1 MDPAARFLLD
11 PEPLTPAMLGVADQ
25 TALEARIA
33 QYLALRGVEGEAEPT
48 EQQRQGVLALI
59 YGARIVVLE
68 GDVEKFRAEGE
79 VTIERDLQSRIARLA
94 AARDVAL
101 ALALPEASAERADF
115 APFFGE
121 WGVR

>member
-25 TALEARIA
+25 EALQSRIT
-33 QYLALRGVEGEAEPT
+33 QYLALRGVSGETEPT

-68 GDVEKFRAEGE
+68 GEVEKFRAEGE

>member
-11 PEPLTPAMLGVADQ
+11 PEPLTPAMLGVANQ
-25 TALEARIA
+25 EALEARIA
-33 QYLALRGVEGEAEPT
+33 QYLTLRGVAENAEPT

-68 GDVEKFRAEGE
+68 GEVEKFRAEGE

-101 ALALPEASAERADF
+101 ARAHPEVSTEGADF

-121 WGVR
+121 WGVQ